1 MNKMMLLAAAGVF
14 ALASCQEKSGYT
26 IKGTSEGIKDG
37 EVVYLQDMVDGE
49 LVKLDSAVVTQGAF
63 EFKGTPDSVTVSRY
77 VTYMKDNLRLLSMVF
92 LENGNIQVH
101 LERGNNKVSGTLCN
115 DAYQQFMDKYIAMN
129 KEMNQIYRTMRTD
142 STLTDD
148 QLKEMEAQLTQKDS
162 LNNVMVCETVEAN
175 IGNLMGVQ
183 LLATYAD
190 AFELDKVKEL
200 LGKIPASY
208 TNNPEILQLKER
220 VEILSKTA
228 VGQKYTD
235 FSMNTPE
242 GETVKLSD
250 FVSKNKYTLID
261 FWASWCGPCRK
272 EMPNVVAAYKAY
284 QAKGFG
290 IVGVSLDNDAEAWK
304 RAIKDLNIT
313 WAQMSDLKGW
323 ACEGA
328 KLYGVRAIPATV
340 LVDQEGTIIAR
351 DLRGDDIAAKLAEL
365 LK

>member
-200 LGKIPASY
+200 LGKVPASY

-261 FWASWCGPCRK
+261 FWASWCGPCRM
-272 EMPNVVAAYKAY
+272 EMPNVVAAYAKY
-284 QAKGFG
+284 KAKGFG
-290 IVGVSLDNDAEAWK
+290 IVGVSLDNDAESWK
-304 RAIKDLNIT
+304 KAIKDLNIT
-313 WAQMSDLKGW
+313 WPQMSDLKGW
-323 ACEGA
+323 QCEGA
-328 KLYGVRAIPATV
+328 ALYGVRAIPATL
-340 LVDQEGTIIAR
+340 LVSKDGTIVAR
-351 DLRGDDIAAKLAEL
+351 DLRGEDLEAKLAEL
-365 LK
+365 MK